1 MNELIVRR
9 LKAARE
15 RLALT
20 QAQLSEK
27 LGFKDRQTLAAIEAG
42 QRKISAEEL
51 LRAINVLALDL
62 DYFTDSFRLAGE
74 GRFSWRTQEGA
85 PNKLLEEF
93 EDTAGRWI
101 ATWRRLGELQG
112 AKTSA
117 LHPSLALSGRSS
129 FEQAEAAAE
138 NLVDEWGLGDVP
150 ADSLENAIRNLG
162 TLVLYVDPPQ
172 PISGAACQVP
182 GANAIL
188 INRKEPEGRRHFDMA
203 HELFHIL
210 TWEQMP
216 PEHAERVEFLYQG
229 KSKQKRIEQLANN
242 FAAALLMPERV
253 LQQRWHA
260 RDGQE
265 IHQQLNATASDFLVT
280 ATALKWR
287 LANLGW
293 LAKDG
298 LTKINDAKLTFNGRP
313 EDQQPLPRLFSAEF
327 VKRLHT
333 GLAKGQLSV
342 RRAAEILDL
351 TIESLADLFHQHE
364 LSVPFDL

>member
-1 MNELIVRR
+1 MNELIGRR

-42 QRKISAEEL
+42 QRKVSAEEL

-62 DYFTDSFRLAGE
+62 DYFTDSFRLTGE

-93 EDTAGRWI
+93 EDKAGRWI

-117 LHPSLALSGRSS
+117 LQPSLALSERSS
-129 FEQAEAAAE
+129 FEQAQVAAE
-138 NLVDEWGLGDVP
+138 KLVEEWKLGDVP
-150 ADSLENAIRNLG
+150 ADALENAIHYLG
-162 TLVLYVDPPQ
+162 ILVLYVEPPQ
-172 PISGAACQVP
+172 PISGAACKVP
-182 GANAIL
+182 GANAIF
-188 INRKEPEGRRHFDMA
+188 INRKEPEGRRHFDLA

-216 PEHAERVEFLYQG
+216 PEHAERAELQYQG
-229 KSKQKRIEQLANN
+229 KGKHKRIEQLANN

-253 LQQRWHA
+253 LQQRWQA
-260 RDGQE
+260 YQDQE
-265 IHQQLNATASDFLVT
+265 IHQRLNATASDFLV
-280 ATALKWR
+280 AAIALKWR
-287 LANLGW
+287 LTNLGW
-293 LAKDG
+293 LSKKD
-298 LTKINDAKLTFNGRP
+298 LEKINDAKLTFNGRP
-313 EDQQPLPRLFSAEF
+313 NDQRPQPALFSAEF

-333 GLAKGQLSV
+333 GFAKGQLSV
-342 RRAAEILDL
+342 RRAAEIFDL
-351 TIESLADLFHQHE
+351 TIESLADLFREHK

>member
-1 MNELIVRR
+1 MNDLIFRR

-15 RLALT
+15 KAGLT
-20 QAQLSEK
+20 QAELSEK
-27 LGFKDRQTLAAIEAG
+27 LGFKDRQTLAAIETG

-51 LRAINVLALDL
+51 LRAIKVLALDL
-62 DYFTDSFRLAGE
+62 DYFTDSFQLAGE

-85 PNKLLEEF
+85 PNNFLKEF
-93 EDTAGRWI
+93 EEKAGRWI

-112 AKTSA
+112 VKPST
-117 LHPSLALSGRSS
+117 LQPSLALSERSS
-129 FEQAEAAAE
+129 FEQAQAVAE
-138 NLVDEWGLGDVP
+138 LLVEEWKLGDVP
-150 ADSLENAIRNLG
+150 ADSLESAIRKLG

-188 INRKEPEGRRHFDMA
+188 INRKEPEGRRNFDLA

-216 PEHAERVEFLYQG
+216 PEHSEKAELLYQG
-229 KSKQKRIEQLANN
+229 KGKQKRIEQLANN
-242 FAAALLMPERV
+242 FAAALLMPEHA
-253 LQQRWHA
+253 LQKRWQA
-260 RDGQE
+260 REGQE
-265 IHQQLNATASDFLVT
+265 IHRRLNDTASDFLVT

-287 LANLGW
+287 LTNLGW
-293 LAKDG
+293 LAKNE
-298 LTKINDAKLTFNGRP
+298 LAKINDAKLTFNGRP
-313 EDQQPLPRLFSAEF
+313 KDQQPLPGLFNAEF
-327 VKRLHT
+327 VKRLHI
-333 GLAKGQLSV
+333 GLTKGQLSV

-351 TIESLADLFHQHE
+351 TIEALADLFRGHK

>member
-1 MNELIVRR
+1 MNELIYRR

-15 RLALT
+15 KSGLT
-20 QAQLSEK
+20 QVELSAK

-51 LRAINVLALDL
+51 LRAIKVLALDL

-74 GRFSWRTQEGA
+74 GNFSWRTQEGA
-85 PNKLLEEF
+85 PNKLLREF
-93 EDTAGRWI
+93 EDKAGRWI

-117 LHPSLALSGRSS
+117 LQPSLALSGRSS
-129 FEQAEAAAE
+129 FEQAQAAAE
-138 NLVDEWGLGDVP
+138 KLVEEWKLGDVP
-150 ADSLENAIRNLG
+150 ANSLENAIRKLG
-162 TLVLYVDPPQ
+162 TLVLYVEPPQ

-188 INRKEPEGRRHFDMA
+188 INRKEAEGRRHFDLA

-216 PEHAERVEFLYQG
+216 PEHAERVELLYQG
-229 KSKQKRIEQLANN
+229 KGKQKRIEQLANN
-242 FAAALLMPERV
+242 FAAALLMPERA
-253 LQQRWHA
+253 LQERWQAHE
-260 RDGQE
+260 GQE
-265 IHQQLNATASDFLVT
+265 IHKRLNATASDFLAT
-280 ATALKWR
+280 AKALKWR
-287 LANLGW
+287 LTNLGW
-293 LAKDG
+293 LAKDD
-298 LTKINDAKLTFNGRP
+298 LAKINDTKLTFNGRP
-313 EDQQPLPRLFSAEF
+313 KDEQPWPARFNTEF
-327 VKRLHT
+327 VKRLYVA
-333 GLAKGQLSV
+333 LAKGQLSV

-351 TIESLADLFHQHE
+351 TVESLGDLFREHK